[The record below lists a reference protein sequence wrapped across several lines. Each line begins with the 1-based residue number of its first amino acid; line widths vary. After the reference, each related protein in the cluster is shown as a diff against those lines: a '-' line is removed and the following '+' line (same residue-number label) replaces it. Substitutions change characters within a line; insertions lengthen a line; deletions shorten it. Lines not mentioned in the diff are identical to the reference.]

1 MEDKIH
7 DSCGGFDSSTKTR
20 VLHEIVW
27 RELPL
32 KKGRFGKF
40 GGQYVNEILM
50 PVLIELEEAFN
61 KHYASHQFREE
72 LTDLLRDYG
81 GRPTPLYYAKNFSK
95 LVGCK
100 VYLKR
105 EDLLCGGSHKLN
117 NTLGQALL
125 AKKMGKSRLI
135 TETAAGQ
142 HGLATVMAGNICGL
156 ETEIYMGVKDIKRQA
171 SNVKRM
177 KLLGANILPVTSGTG
192 VLKDAVSDTLREW
205 TTCSRTSHYLMG
217 STVGP
222 HPFPE
227 IVATFQ
233 SVIGNEITEQIL
245 TKESKLPDAVLAC
258 GSGGS
263 NALGAFRSFVDNKDV
278 QLYFVEGGGESLD
291 ADNSAAAFQLGKPGV
306 LHGAVMQ
313 VLQDEYGQIKP
324 SKTRS
329 AGLNYPGRGPEIS
342 YLCETGRVQ
351 ACYAFDTQVF
361 DAVKV
366 MCRTEGLIP
375 ALETAH
381 VLAYALNNNNK
392 FDRDDVIVINYSG
405 RGDKDL
411 ETIERY
417 YYES

>member
-1 MEDKIH
+1 M
-7 DSCGGFDSSTKTR
+7 G
-20 VLHEIVW
+20 
-27 RELPL
+27 
-32 KKGRFGKF
+32 KGRFGKF
-40 GGQYVNEILM
+40 GGQFVNEMLM
-50 PVLIELEEAFN
+50 PILIELEDAFHR
-61 KHYASHQFREE
+61 HYPTPRFQAE
-72 LTDLLRDYG
+72 LTGLLRDYG
-81 GRPTPLYYAKNFSK
+81 GRPTPLYHAKRLSR

-125 AKKMGKSRLI
+125 AGEMGKSRMI

-156 ETEIYMGVKDIKRQA
+156 ETEIFMGVKDMQRQA
-171 SNVKRM
+171 SNVKKM
-177 KLLGANILPVTSGTG
+177 QLLGATITPVTSGSG

-205 TTCSRTSHYLMG
+205 TACSRTTHYLMG

-233 SVIGNEITEQIL
+233 SVIGREIREQIL
-245 TKESKLPDAVLAC
+245 DQEGRLPDAVLAC

-263 NALGAFRSFVDNKDV
+263 NALGAFRPFIANPDTR
-278 QLYFVEGGGESLD
+278 LYFVEGGGTCLG
-291 ADNSAAAFQLGKPGV
+291 ADNSAAVFQLGRPGV

-313 VLQDEYGQIKP
+313 VLQDADGQIKP
-324 SKTRS
+324 SKTRA
-329 AGLNYPGRGPEIS
+329 AGLNYPARGPEIS
-342 YLCETGRVQ
+342 YLCETGRVK
-351 ACYAFDTQVF
+351 AGYAFDAEVF
-361 DAVKV
+361 DAVKA
-366 MCRTEGLIP
+366 MARTEGLIP

-381 VLAYALNNNNK
+381 VVAYALRHREE
-392 FDRDDVIVINYSG
+392 FDDEDVIVLNYSG

-411 ETIERY
+411 DTIVRQVY
-417 YYES
+417 GS

>member
-1 MEDKIH
+1 M
-7 DSCGGFDSSTKTR
+7 
-20 VLHEIVW
+20 
-27 RELPL
+27 
-32 KKGRFGKF
+32 
-40 GGQYVNEILM
+40 LM
-50 PVLIELEEAFN
+50 PILIELEDAFHR
-61 KHYASHQFREE
+61 HYPTPRFQAE
-72 LTDLLRDYG
+72 LTGLLRDYG
-81 GRPTPLYYAKNFSK
+81 GRPTPLYHAKRLSR

-125 AKKMGKSRLI
+125 AGEMGKSRMI

-156 ETEIYMGVKDIKRQA
+156 ETEIFMGVKDMQRQA
-171 SNVKRM
+171 SNVKKM
-177 KLLGANILPVTSGTG
+177 QLLGATITPVTSGSG

-205 TTCSRTSHYLMG
+205 TACSRTTHYLMG

-233 SVIGNEITEQIL
+233 SVIGREIREQIL
-245 TKESKLPDAVLAC
+245 DQEGRLPDAVLAC

-263 NALGAFRSFVDNKDV
+263 NALGAFRPFIANPDTR
-278 QLYFVEGGGESLD
+278 LYFVEGGGTCLG
-291 ADNSAAAFQLGKPGV
+291 ADNSAAVFQLGRPGV

-313 VLQDEYGQIKP
+313 VLQDADGQIKP
-324 SKTRS
+324 SKTRA
-329 AGLNYPGRGPEIS
+329 AGLNYPARGPEIS
-342 YLCETGRVQ
+342 YLCETGRVK
-351 ACYAFDTQVF
+351 AGYAFDAEVF
-361 DAVKV
+361 DAVKA
-366 MCRTEGLIP
+366 MARTEGLIP

-381 VLAYALNNNNK
+381 VVAYALRNREE
-392 FDRDDVIVINYSG
+392 FDDEDVIVLNYSG

-411 ETIERY
+411 DTIVRQVY
-417 YYES
+417 GS

>member
-1 MEDKIH
+1 L
-7 DSCGGFDSSTKTR
+7 G
-20 VLHEIVW
+20 
-27 RELPL
+27 
-32 KKGRFGKF
+32 KGRFGKF
-40 GGQYVNEILM
+40 GGQFVNEMLM
-50 PVLIELEEAFN
+50 PILIELEDAFHR
-61 KHYASHQFREE
+61 HYPTPRFQAE
-72 LTDLLRDYG
+72 LTGLLRDYG
-81 GRPTPLYYAKNFSK
+81 GRPTPLYHAKRLSR

-125 AKKMGKSRLI
+125 AGEMGKSRMI

-156 ETEIYMGVKDIKRQA
+156 ETEIFMGVKDMQRQA
-171 SNVKRM
+171 SNVKKM
-177 KLLGANILPVTSGTG
+177 QLLGATITPVTSGSG

-205 TTCSRTSHYLMG
+205 TACSRTTHYLMG

-233 SVIGNEITEQIL
+233 SVIGREIREQIL
-245 TKESKLPDAVLAC
+245 DQEGRLPDAVLAC

-263 NALGAFRSFVDNKDV
+263 NALGAFRPFIANPDTR
-278 QLYFVEGGGESLD
+278 LYFVEGGGTCLG
-291 ADNSAAAFQLGKPGV
+291 ADNSAAVFQLGRPGV

-313 VLQDEYGQIKP
+313 VLQDADGQIKP
-324 SKTRS
+324 SKTRA
-329 AGLNYPGRGPEIS
+329 AGLNYPARGPEIS
-342 YLCETGRVQ
+342 YLCETGRVK
-351 ACYAFDTQVF
+351 AGYAFDAEVF
-361 DAVKV
+361 DAVKA
-366 MCRTEGLIP
+366 MARTEGLIP

-381 VLAYALNNNNK
+381 VVAYALRHREE
-392 FDRDDVIVINYSG
+392 FDDEDVIVLNYSG

-411 ETIERY
+411 DTIVRQVY
-417 YYES
+417 GS

>member
-1 MEDKIH
+1 
-7 DSCGGFDSSTKTR
+7 
-20 VLHEIVW
+20 
-27 RELPL
+27 L
-32 KKGRFGKF
+32 KKGRFGKY

-61 KHYASHQFREE
+61 RYYPTHKFQEE
-72 LTDLLRDYG
+72 FKGLLKDYG
-81 GRPTPLYYAKNFSK
+81 GRPTPLYCAKNFSK

-100 VYLKR
+100 FYLKR

-117 NTLGQALL
+117 NALGQALL
-125 AKKMGKSRLI
+125 AKKMKKSRLI

-142 HGLATVMAGNICGL
+142 HGLATVMAGNVCGL
-156 ETEIYMGVKDIKRQA
+156 ETEVFMGVKDIKRQA
-171 SNVKRM
+171 SNVRRM
-177 KLLGANILPVTSGTG
+177 KLLGAKVTPVKSGEG

-205 TTCSRTSHYLMG
+205 TACLRTTHYLMG

-233 SVIGNEITEQIL
+233 GVIGKEIKEQIL
-245 TKESKLPDAVLAC
+245 EKEGRLPDAIVAC

-263 NALGAFRSFVDNKDV
+263 NALGAFKPFTDNKDMR
-278 QLYFVEGGGESLD
+278 LYFVEGGGERLG
-291 ADNSAAAFQLGKPGV
+291 ADNSAAAFQLGRPGV
-306 LHGAVMQ
+306 LHGALMQ
-313 VLQDEYGQIKP
+313 VLQDEHGQIKP
-324 SKTRS
+324 SKTRA

-342 YLCETGRVQ
+342 YLCETGRVK
-351 ACYAFDTQVF
+351 ACYALDREVF
-361 DAVKV
+361 EAVKV

-381 VLAYALNNNNK
+381 VIAYVLNHK
-392 FDRDDVIVINYSG
+392 EEFDKDEIIVLNYSG

-411 ETIERY
+411 EVITRY
-417 YYES
+417 FYES